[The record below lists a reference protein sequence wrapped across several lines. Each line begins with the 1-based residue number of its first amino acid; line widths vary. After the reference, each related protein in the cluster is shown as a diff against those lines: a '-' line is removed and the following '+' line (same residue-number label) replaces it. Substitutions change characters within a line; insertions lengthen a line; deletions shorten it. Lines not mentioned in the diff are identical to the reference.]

1 MEKRTIPA
9 AGEFYRH
16 FKGNLYQIIGV
27 AKHSETMEKMVV
39 YQALYGDFGLYTR
52 PLELF
57 LSKVDKEKYP
67 EAEQEYRFEKCVP
80 GDACEQVQPVIKATE
95 RMQET
100 LSVVEAKQLEGQEPI
115 KATEIATDDEE
126 TVRPEILRFLD
137 AEGAEEKL
145 KVIRELRMDLDE
157 SLMTTI
163 ELSLD
168 LLPDDKESLE
178 RRFDFAERTLEQR
191 IRFEGS
197 RLR

>member
-80 GDACEQVQPVIKATE
+80 GGPCEQVQPVIKAAE
-95 RMQET
+95 KVQET
-100 LSVVEAKQLEGQEPI
+100 LPVVEAKQLEVQEPI

-145 KVIRELRMDLDE
+145 KVLRELRMDLDE